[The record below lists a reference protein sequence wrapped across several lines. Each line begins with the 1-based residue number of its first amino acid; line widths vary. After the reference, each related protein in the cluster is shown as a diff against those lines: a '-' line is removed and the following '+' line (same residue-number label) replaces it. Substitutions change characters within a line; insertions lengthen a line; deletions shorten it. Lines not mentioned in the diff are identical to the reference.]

1 MPLLP
6 WGGVGW
12 GRRSCTAAGTEF
24 SESESIA
31 PAVLFSGALSLCSL
45 RSAQGWL
52 IHSAFAILL
61 HRFLSPTSSLPPP
74 QNVLCSARIP
84 CSRTRRRP
92 TLARDHLG
100 PRKARDARKRP
111 VRLVDVVPDAR
122 PQGWPPLR
130 ARTGRRRRP
139 QEPRVQ
145 GASRLRRAPA
155 CAQPS
160 GLAPRSAAD
169 GSRPSFCRP
178 SHWPAP
184 RIDIPSAPVDHR
196 HHPMILP
203 TPDCRALRASSSRTL
218 PRPRSPSPAA
228 PSSSAVSSRPRSPA
242 STSS

>member
-111 VRLVDVVPDAR
+111 VRLVDVVPHRR
-122 PQGWPPLR
+122 PQGWIALPTDQR
-130 ARTGRRRRP
+130 RRRRP
-139 QEPRVQ
+139 QELCLQ
-145 GASRLRRAPA
+145 GPSVNFAVVGRAIDLTESVPALTPLASRPIGPTSTCSPNLINHPDRQPPPA
-155 CAQPS
+155 CCNSPTV
-160 GLAPRSAAD
+160 L
-169 GSRPSFCRP
+169 RPP
-178 SHWPAP
+178 
-184 RIDIPSAPVDHR
+184 
-196 HHPMILP
+196 
-203 TPDCRALRASSSRTL
+203 
-218 PRPRSPSPAA
+218 SPSPEE
-228 PSSSAVSSRPRSPA
+228 PSSSEVSSLPPSPE